1 MPVSKSELVNAAMEI
16 LTERFED
23 GMGICVKCGYEQYGV
38 EPDAEKYNCD
48 DCDKKAVYGAEQIIL
63 LLA

>member
-1 MPVSKSELVNAAMEI
+1 MPVSKSELVNTAMEI

-38 EPDAEKYNCD
+38 EPDAEKYKCD
-48 DCDKKAVYGAEQIIL
+48 DCDKRAVYGAEQVIL